1 MSGSLFRRRD
11 VRAGAALVVAL
22 ALPASTGAA
31 YAAQGP
37 PGVLATAL
45 PSEAQPSPSSDGA
58 FRTLT
63 PQVRA
68 QVDAAVRGALKEVG
82 APGAIVS
89 LSAPGKGEYVRA
101 YGVADKATGAPMRTD
116 FNTRMGSET
125 KTFTVTAI
133 LQLVDRGEL
142 ELGDPI
148 GKYVDGVPNGGK
160 ITLRDLADM
169 RSGLFNYSED
179 PDFQKQLVGNPRQ
192 PLTPQQLL
200 DYSFRHPVNFQPDA
214 RFEYSNT
221 NLILLGLVVEKVSGQ
236 PLKDFL
242 RENITEPAGLPDTF
256 LPTGAEFPQPHAQGY
271 TDQGGGPAQE
281 IATDWD
287 PSWAWAAGAMISTV
301 RDLRS
306 WARTVAT
313 GTLLE
318 PNTQAERLVPRST
331 FAPGIGY
338 GMGIFLTEGWIGHN
352 GSLPGYES
360 VTVYLPEARA
370 TMVVVLNT
378 DDAAPDGQEPST
390 VVAEAV
396 TKVVSPEHVYTIPAT
411 PTAPTKPTPTPSS

>member
-11 VRAGAALVVAL
+11 VRAGAALVVVL
-22 ALPASTGAA
+22 ALPASIGTAH
-31 YAAQGP
+31 AAQGP
-37 PGVLATAL
+37 PGVLAAVL
-45 PSEAQPSPSSDGA
+45 PSEAEPSPSSEGA

-68 QVDAAVRGALKEVG
+68 QVDAAVRGALKEAGV
-82 APGAIVS
+82 PGAIVS

-125 KTFTVTAI
+125 KTFTVTGI
-133 LQLVDRGEL
+133 LQLVDRGKL
-142 ELGDPI
+142 RLDDPI
-148 GKYVDGVPNGGK
+148 GKYVEGVPNGGK

-179 PDFQKQLVGNPRQ
+179 PAFQKQLLGNPRQ
-192 PLTPQQLL
+192 PLTPRQLL

-221 NLILLGLVVEKVSGQ
+221 NLILLGLVVEEVTGQ

-242 RENITEPAGLPDTF
+242 RENITGPAGLPDTF

-271 TDQGGGPAQE
+271 TDQSGGPAQE

-360 VTVYLPEARA
+360 VTVYLPEAQA

-411 PTAPTKPTPTPSS
+411 PAAPTKPTPTPSS